1 MSLVIF
7 SLHPLQSAQCS
18 PFSAFHLQPK
28 VHTLSSEFNQLS
40 YIKVLQIANVLT
52 KINIIILQPN
62 VQLNY

>member
-7 SLHPLQSAQCS
+7 SLHPLQSAQS
-18 PFSAFHLQPK
+18 SFSAFHLQPK